1 MNPDIDIE
9 VLRAVFQQQS
19 TTMIARV
26 IALLA
31 GTTLFAAVFE
41 AVRRRKL
48 REEFTPVWVTA
59 AVAILLL
66 SVSFDLLI
74 WLTNLIGAWTPS
86 STVFFFGLV
95 FLTAISLS
103 YAIRLSTLANQ
114 VKVLGQELSIL
125 RARLEAEHGAP
136 HSE

>member
-9 VLRAVFQQQS
+9 MLRAVFQQQS
-19 TTMIARV
+19 TTMTARL

-31 GTTLFAAVFE
+31 GGALFAAVFE

-59 AVAILLL
+59 AAAILLL

-103 YAIRLSTLANQ
+103 YAIRLSTLSNQ
-114 VKVLGQELSIL
+114 VKVIGQELSLL
-125 RARLEAEHGAP
+125 RARLEAEHRDSFP
-136 HSE
+136 E